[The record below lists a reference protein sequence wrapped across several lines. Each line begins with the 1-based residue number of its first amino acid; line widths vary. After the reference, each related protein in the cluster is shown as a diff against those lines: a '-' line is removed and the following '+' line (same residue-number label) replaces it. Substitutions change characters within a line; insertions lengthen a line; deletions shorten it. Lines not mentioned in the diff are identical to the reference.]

1 MVARLSGPPKVSKVV
16 LDAVCENRHQHS
28 ASPGYEQVETVSPM
42 CVCSASPRCVCS
54 DPPVQCDQNGLQTT
68 SSNLSYNTPG

>member
-1 MVARLSGPPKVSKVV
+1 MVASLSGPPKVCK
-16 LDAVCENRHQHS
+16 C
-28 ASPGYEQVETVSPM
+28 EQVETVSPM